1 MTTTTPLAPSLP
13 AEAVSA
19 GWRRWPTR
27 TGSPARFAKRV
38 GSVWADVLETAAG
51 YDWRVTI
58 GVTVAASGSTA
69 GGDAFDRALR
79 DAANFLWWHAP
90 NRRAA

>member
-1 MTTTTPLAPSLP
+1 MIIAAPSSPTLP
-13 AEAVSA
+13 AEAVAA
-19 GWRRWPTR
+19 GWRPWPTR
-27 TGSPARFAKRV
+27 TDQPMRFAKRV

-79 DAANFLWWHAP
+79 DAANYLWWHAP